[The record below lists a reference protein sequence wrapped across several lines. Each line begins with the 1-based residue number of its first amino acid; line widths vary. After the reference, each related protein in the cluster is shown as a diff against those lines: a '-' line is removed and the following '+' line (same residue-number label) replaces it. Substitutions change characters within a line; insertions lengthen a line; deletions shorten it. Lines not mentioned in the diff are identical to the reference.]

1 MAKLLLLSTVLMS
14 IALPILLASD
24 PNPRRGMRRL
34 WRLMLAYNAFYVFA
48 VLEIYPR
55 LPH

>member
-1 MAKLLLLSTVLMS
+1 MAKLLLLSTVLVAILM
-14 IALPILLASD
+14 PILLATD
-24 PNPRRGMRRL
+24 PNPRRAVRRL
-34 WRLMLAYNAFYVFA
+34 WRGMLAFNAFYVFA